1 MDFQEIEVLG
11 ISIEKDQITK
21 EIHSSIWHLYEVLRI
36 SRAEQKTLIMKLSLC
51 IFNLTT
57 TYSKCTRTFPI
68 AIQTGTIGVHKS
80 IQD

>member
-36 SRAEQKTLIMKLSLC
+36 SSWAENFDNEKE
-51 IFNLTT
+51 FV
-57 TYSKCTRTFPI
+57 Y
-68 AIQTGTIGVHKS
+68 IQVNYMLP